1 MPKEGKPRRL
11 RNEKRSGRS
20 GITRRN
26 FLEQTSILALGAA
39 GVGSTLSAPFVSRAY
54 AATKSLKIIQWSHFV
69 PAYDTWL
76 DGFVKQWGEKNGVD
90 VTIDHIPHLEL
101 PARAAAEIAAQSG
114 HDIFGFNGS
123 GGPHLYAKHVMD
135 LSGVVKKVEKKYGD
149 VQPIGKQIAYDYETG
164 EWNAFPD
171 YYIRFPGL
179 YRKDLWDEIG
189 MKPDTWDDIRKGG
202 AKLKAKGHP
211 VGIGL
216 AHSND
221 PNNSYRSILWSYG
234 AAITDK
240 TGKQVVLNSKE
251 TLEAVKFV
259 KALYKE
265 AMDPEVLSWD
275 DAGNNRFIGSGR
287 GSWIHNP
294 ISAYRSTQKSNP
306 ELADKIALW
315 KTPAGPVRRLAAG
328 APNSYI
334 VWKFAKNKDEATQFL
349 LDYADHWVDAFKAS
363 TGYNHPLYDHIVP
376 KPMPILSND
385 PTSHPADKLKVLE
398 TANEWHAVFGY
409 PGPAGPASDEVAG
422 NFIIP
427 DMMAKAATNKM
438 SPEDAVKWAQ
448 QECERVYRKWTS

>member
-1 MPKEGKPRRL
+1 MRKGGLPRPRGK
-11 RNEKRSGRS
+11 KQKKSS
-20 GITRRN
+20 ADITRRN
-26 FLEQTSILALGAA
+26 FLERTGAVALGAA
-39 GVGSTLSAPFVSRAY
+39 GLGATLSSPFVARSY
-54 AATKSLKIIQWSHFV
+54 AASKSLKIIQWSHFV
-69 PAYDTWL
+69 PAFDTWL
-76 DGFVKQWGEKNGVD
+76 DGFCKEWGEKNGVH

-123 GGPHLYAKHVMD
+123 GGPHLYAKNLHDMTD
-135 LSGVVKKVEKKYGD
+135 VVKKVEKKYGA
-149 VQPIGKQIAYDYETG
+149 VQPIGKQIAFDYDTG
-164 EWNAFPD
+164 KWNAFPD

-189 MKPDTWDDIRKGG
+189 MKPDTWEDIRKGG

-234 AAITDK
+234 AAVTDK
-240 TGKQVVLNSKE
+240 TGKHVVLNSKE

-259 KALYKE
+259 TALYKE

-306 ELADKIALW
+306 KLADNIYLW

-334 VWKFAKNKDEATQFL
+334 IWKFAKNKDEATQFL
-349 LDYADHWVDAFKAS
+349 LDYADNWVHAFKAS

-409 PGPAGPASDEVAG
+409 PGPAGPASDEVAA
-422 NFIIP
+422 NFILP
-427 DMMAKAATNKM
+427 DMMAKAATGQM
-438 SPEDAVKWAQ
+438 TAEEAVKWAHK
-448 QECERVYRKWTS
+448 ECEQVYKKWVS